1 MRKLVKKKLKPYIK
15 MNEKNIKFDNTEI
28 EEFEFHQY
36 KRPISINDIDINK
49 TVVCNKLP
57 FG

>member
-1 MRKLVKKKLKPYIK
+1 
-15 MNEKNIKFDNTEI
+15 MNEKNIKFHNTEI

-36 KRPISINDIDINK
+36 KRPISINDTDINK

>member
-36 KRPISINDIDINK
+36 ERPISINDIDINK

-57 FG
+57 